1 MPRHADAL
9 ACLARLPGSDAAK
22 KRAEAIVRTITG
34 DRTVL
39 DAADDLDVST
49 QRFHAIRDQALSGLI
64 AALEPKP
71 AGRPP
76 SHPPLTADADTQG
89 TPMVTIDPAI
99 LRECARLRTEID
111 LAIGNRGQRK
121 KNS

>member
-9 ACLARLPGSDAAK
+9 ACLARLPGSDDAK

-34 DRTVL
+34 DQTVL
-39 DAADDLDVST
+39 DAADDLDIST

-76 SHPPLTADADTQG
+76 SRPPLTTDADRES
-89 TPMVTIDPAI
+89 PAMVTIDPAI

-111 LAIGNRGQRK
+111 LAIGKRGRREK
-121 KNS
+121 KP